1 MSATCI
7 PRLLY
12 SEAREQMPSPNKNG
26 RTRKTRRQKNRTRKD
41 HGSDKHGPRIP
52 DGIRVNDPAPDR
64 LPQKNHLR
72 SVKMNHQKPNSR
84 KLPMKDG
91 TMGRLLIGRRNR
103 SKTSFEYSVSSN
115 ELRMPFEVHPN
126 KFEVRIRR
134 RARNFEFLRISTG
147 RSSNN
152 FELLRMNPA
161 LPPD

>member
-1 MSATCI
+1 M
-7 PRLLY
+7 
-12 SEAREQMPSPNKNG
+12 
-26 RTRKTRRQKNRTRKD
+26 RQKNRTRKD

-52 DGIRVNDPAPDR
+52 NGIRENDPAPDR

-103 SKTSFEYSVSSN
+103 SKTSFEDSVSSN
-115 ELRMPFEVHPN
+115 ELRMAFEVNTN
-126 KFEVRIRR
+126 KFEVPIRL
-134 RARNFEFLRISTG
+134 RAKIFGLPRISTG
-147 RSSNN
+147 RSSNA
-152 FELLRMNPA
+152 FELHRMNPA

>member
-7 PRLLY
+7 PRLSIL
-12 SEAREQMPSPNKNG
+12 RRVNKC
-26 RTRKTRRQKNRTRKD
+26 RRPIKTEERGKRGGKKNRTRKD

-52 DGIRVNDPAPDR
+52 DGIRENDPAPDR